1 MQWFHGRS
9 HPLMD
14 GEEIPQSL
22 AEGTEFEQHLHRKT
36 TAATAFIKAEAR
48 TMLRL
53 ALAARSRRIRD
64 PEAGQIV
71 YYYRRGKKRVESG
84 YRGPARVIAVE
95 RHPERAVATIVWL
108 AHGTTLVRAAPE
120 HLRMATPLEY
130 SVHDVVRGEASP
142 PGVSRA
148 GGGRLRIT
156 NRYLDLGRP
165 PSSQERVD
173 AEDIDVD
180 AGDLHEM

>member
-14 GEEIPQSL
+14 GTEVPPSL
-22 AEGTEFEQHLHRKT
+22 AEGSEFEHHLHRKT
-36 TAATAFIKAEAR
+36 TAATAFLKAEAR
-48 TMLRL
+48 NMLRL
-53 ALAARSRRIRD
+53 ALAARSRKIRD

-71 YYYRRGKKRVESG
+71 YYYYRRGKERAESG

-95 RHPERAVATIVWL
+95 RNPERAAASIVWL

-130 SVHDVVRGEASP
+130 SVHDVIRGEASP
-142 PGVSRA
+142 PGM
-148 GGGRLRIT
+148 GGGVREGSEVEKIGT
-156 NRYLDLGRP
+156 KGKF
-165 PSSQERVD
+165 
-173 AEDIDVD
+173 I
-180 AGDLHEM
+180 

>member
-14 GEEIPQSL
+14 GTEVPPSL
-22 AEGTEFEQHLHRKT
+22 AEGSEFEHHLHRKT
-36 TAATAFIKAEAR
+36 TAATAFLKAEAR
-48 TMLRL
+48 NMLRL
-53 ALAARSRRIRD
+53 ALAARSRKIRD

-71 YYYRRGKKRVESG
+71 YYYYRRGKERAESG

-95 RHPERAVATIVWL
+95 RNPERAAASIVWL

-130 SVHDVVRGEASP
+130 SVHDVIRGEASP
-142 PGVSRA
+142 PGM
-148 GGGRLRIT
+148 GG
-156 NRYLDLGRP
+156 
-165 PSSQERVD
+165 E
-173 AEDIDVD
+173 
-180 AGDLHEM
+180 